1 MGWACSDPALPRR
14 QALIRLAGTVAVG
27 LWPHTALHAATAVSL
42 AGVSGDKA
50 LLVVGTQPP
59 RFVAVGQTLQGVQLL
74 SLDGP
79 QATVQVD
86 GHKLT
91 LRLGDAP
98 VSVGNGGGGM
108 GDTRVVLF
116 ANGQGHYL
124 ANGTVNGQAVQFL
137 VDTGATLVTLGRS
150 DALRMGI
157 QVGQGSGKKTRTHTA
172 NGVSDAWQTQLDSVR
187 VGSVEVRQVTALVM
201 PHDMPVALLGN
212 SFLKHFRMHS
222 DADQLVLE
230 RRP

>member
-1 MGWACSDPALPRR
+1 M
-14 QALIRLAGTVAVG
+14 RLTGAVAGAV
-27 LWPHTALHAATAVSL
+27 LWPLPPVHAATAVSL

-74 SLDGP
+74 ALDGA

-98 VSVGNGGGGM
+98 VSVGNGGGDV

-124 ANGTVNGQAVQFL
+124 TNGTVNGQAVQFL

-157 QVGQGSGKKTRTHTA
+157 QPGQGSGQKTRTYTA
-172 NGVSDAWQTQLDSVR
+172 NGMSEAWQTQLDSVR
-187 VGSVEVRQVTALVM
+187 VGSVEVRRVTALVM

-212 SFLKHFRMHS
+212 SFLKHFRMRS
-222 DADQLVLE
+222 DTDQLVLE